1 VISMLY
7 TGLDIHKK
15 TIYGTIVDERG
26 KIVQQENF
34 YNTEEHLKAFL
45 AGRPMKIVIE
55 ACSLWMNI
63 HDILSK
69 DYEVILAHPT
79 KIKAI
84 ASAKMKT
91 DKIDSEMLAHLLRC
105 DLIPEAYAAPKEV
118 REQRELIRFRS
129 NLVRTR
135 SRFKNKIKA
144 ILLRRGFVYK
154 KQIWTKKWRDQIVQ
168 VDSQIG
174 SYYRIM
180 DQLNVEI
187 KEANKKVEGI
197 NQDDKQAD
205 LLKTIYG
212 ISDYSARVILAEI
225 GDVKRFPSA
234 KQLKSY
240 VGICPGIHQ
249 SGGTLRNTPIT
260 KQGSKWVRW
269 ILVQCV
275 WSCLKN
281 KENKLSKFHARL
293 CRRKKK
299 QVATIATAAKML
311 EIIYAMLRDNKPYV
325 S

>member
-1 VISMLY
+1 MLY

-15 TIYGTIVDERG
+15 TIYGTIVNEKG
-26 KIVQQENF
+26 KIIQQENF

-45 AGRPMKIVIE
+45 AGRPTKIVIE
-55 ACSLWMNI
+55 ACGLWMNI
-63 HDILSK
+63 YDLLSK

-84 ASAKMKT
+84 ASANMKT

-105 DLIPEAYAAPKEV
+105 DLIPEAYAAPIEI
-118 REQRELIRFRS
+118 REQRDLIRFRS

-135 SRFKNKIKA
+135 SRFKNKIKS
-144 ILLRRGFVYK
+144 ILLRKGFVYK
-154 KQIWTKKWRDQIVQ
+154 KQIWTKKWRDQLVQ
-168 VDSQIG
+168 IDTQIG

-180 DQLNVEI
+180 EQLNIEI
-187 KEANKKVEGI
+187 KEANTEIKAI
-197 NQDDKQAD
+197 NQEDKRAD
-205 LLKTIYG
+205 ILKTMYG
-212 ISDYSARVILAEI
+212 IGDFSARVILAEI

-234 KQLKSY
+234 KHLKSY

-249 SGGTLRNTPIT
+249 SGQTLRSGPIT

-281 KENKLSKFHARL
+281 KNNKLAKFHAKL

-311 EIIYAMLRDNKPYV
+311 EIIYVMLRDNKPYR